1 MITTKQ
7 RAYLRGLANKI
18 PALYQVGKG
27 GVNDNFIEMIDDA
40 LEKNELLKVTVL
52 ENSGETPRDICH
64 QVMDATN
71 AEPVQVIGNK
81 FIIYRRSVENPT
93 IILPK

>member
-1 MITTKQ
+1 MTSKE
-7 RAYLRGLANKI
+7 RAALRAQANSLE
-18 PALYQVGKG
+18 PLFQVGKG
-27 GVNDNFIEMIDDA
+27 GVNDNFIAMIDDA

-64 QVMDATN
+64 QVMEATN

-93 IILPK
+93 IALPK